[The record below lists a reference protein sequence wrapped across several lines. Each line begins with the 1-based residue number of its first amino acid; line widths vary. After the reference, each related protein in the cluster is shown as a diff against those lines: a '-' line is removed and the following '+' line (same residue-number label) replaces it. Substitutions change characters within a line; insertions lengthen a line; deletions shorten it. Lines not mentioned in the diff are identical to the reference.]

1 MGAAARSSSNPVLE
15 VVGGSVIDLL
25 VNATAG
31 NNPEIGFAVG
41 GVQKAG
47 IRGNATALEL
57 LSNGTTV
64 GLTLDASSNV
74 TFAGNISKA
83 SALTIG
89 TSSGNSDITLDP
101 NPSGSGVVVL
111 TGGAGRGA
119 GQIKFNCDQ
128 NSHGVTIKGPAHSA
142 TADYTLTLPTTDGN
156 ANEYLKTDGA
166 GGLSW
171 ASPIP

>member
-1 MGAAARSSSNPVLE
+1 MGAAARSSSNPMLE

-64 GLTLDASSNV
+64 GLTLDASSNAV
-74 TFAGNISKA
+74 FAGNI
-83 SALTIG
+83 
-89 TSSGNSDITLDP
+89 TSSGDSDITLDP
-101 NPSGSGVVVL
+101 NQSGSGVVVL

-119 GQIKFNCDQ
+119 GQIKFNCGQ

-142 TADYTLTLPTTDGN
+142 TA
-156 ANEYLKTDGA
+156 
-166 GGLSW
+166 
-171 ASPIP
+171 